1 MRTVVVTGAANGIG
15 KGVAT
20 AFAKRG
26 ERVIVCDVDEKQG
39 VEFVLKLNEQG
50 HEAYF
55 YYLDVSDAEQVQ
67 NVFAE
72 LEKRFTSMH
81 VLINNAGVSEWHDPL
96 TMPIE
101 TFDCILSTNL
111 RSVFL
116 CSREAAKRMKNGG
129 VIISMASTRAQMSEP
144 NSEAYAASKGGIVA
158 ITHAL
163 AASLS
168 PLNITVNCISP
179 GWIHTGDESELR
191 DEDHAQHLSNRVG
204 NVEDIA
210 RMCVFLANPENN
222 FINGENITI
231 DGGMTR
237 KMIYEE

>member
-20 AFAKRG
+20 AFAKQG

-39 VEFVLKLNEQG
+39 VEFVSQLNEQG
-50 HEAYF
+50 FEAHF
-55 YYLDVSDAEQVQ
+55 YYLEVSNEEQVQ
-67 NVFAE
+67 TVFAD
-72 LEKRFTSMH
+72 LENRFTSIH

-101 TFDCILSTNL
+101 TFDRILSTNL

-116 CSREAAKRMKNGG
+116 CSREAAKRMKQGG
-129 VIISMASTRAQMSEP
+129 AIISMASTRAQMSEP
-144 NSEAYAASKGGIVA
+144 CSEAYAASKGGIVA

-168 PLNITVNCISP
+168 PLNITVNCLSP
-179 GWIHTGDESELR
+179 GWIHTGDKSELR

-231 DGGMTR
+231 DGGMTK

>member
-1 MRTVVVTGAANGIG
+1 MRTIVVTGAANGIG
-15 KGVAT
+15 KGVAN
-20 AFAKRG
+20 AFAKLG
-26 ERVIVCDVDEKQG
+26 ERVIVCDIDLQQG
-39 VEFVLKLNEQG
+39 VQFVKQLNAEG
-50 HEAYF
+50 FEAYF
-55 YYLDVSDAEQVQ
+55 QMLDVADVAQVER
-67 NVFAE
+67 VFAE
-72 LEKRFTSMH
+72 LEERFGIID

-96 TMPIE
+96 IMPIE
-101 TFDCILSTNL
+101 TFDRIISTNL

-129 VIISMASTRAQMSEP
+129 AIISMASTRAQMSEMHT
-144 NSEAYAASKGGIVA
+144 EAYAASKGGIVA

-179 GWIHTGDESELR
+179 GWIHTGEESELR
-191 DEDHAQHLSNRVG
+191 EQDHAQHFSNRVG
-204 NVEDIA
+204 NVDDIA

-231 DGGMTR
+231 DGGMTK
-237 KMIYEE
+237 KMMYEE

>member
-15 KGVAT
+15 KGVAS
-20 AFAKRG
+20 AFVKLG
-26 ERVIVCDVDEKQG
+26 ERVIVCDIDLQQG
-39 VEFVLKLNEQG
+39 VQFVKQLNEEG
-50 HEAYF
+50 FEAYF
-55 YYLDVSDAEQVQ
+55 QMLDVADVAQVER
-67 NVFAE
+67 VFAE
-72 LEKRFTSMH
+72 LEERFGIID

-101 TFDCILSTNL
+101 TFDRIISTNL

-129 VIISMASTRAQMSEP
+129 AIISVASTRAQMSEP
-144 NSEAYAASKGGIVA
+144 HTEAYAASKGGIVA

-163 AASLS
+163 ASSLS

-179 GWIHTGDESELR
+179 GWIHTGEESELR
-191 DEDHAQHLSNRVG
+191 EQDHAQHFSNRVG
-204 NVEDIA
+204 NVGDIA

-231 DGGMTR
+231 DGGMTK
-237 KMIYEE
+237 KMMYEE

>member
-1 MRTVVVTGAANGIG
+1 MRTIVVTGGASGIG
-15 KGVAT
+15 KGIAI

-26 ERVIVCDVDEKQG
+26 ERVIVCDLNEEKG
-39 VEFVLKLNEQG
+39 LEFVAELVEQG
-50 HEAYF
+50 FDAHF
-55 YYLDVSDAEQVQ
+55 QRLDVSNAVEVESVFSALENRYEQID
-67 NVFAE
+67 
-72 LEKRFTSMH
+72 
-81 VLINNAGVSEWHDPL
+81 VLINNAGISEWHDPL

-101 TFDCILSTNL
+101 TFDRIIDTNL

-129 VIISMASTRAQMSEP
+129 AIISMASTRAQMSEP
-144 NSEAYAASKGGIVA
+144 FTEAYAASKGGIVS

-163 AASLS
+163 SASFA

-179 GWIHTGDESELR
+179 GWIDTGNYGELR
-191 DEDHAQHLSNRVG
+191 EEDHAQHFSNRVG
-204 NVEDIA
+204 KVEDIA
-210 RMCVFLANPENN
+210 RMCMFLADKENN

-231 DGGMTR
+231 DGGMTK

>member
-1 MRTVVVTGAANGIG
+1 MRTVVVTGGASGIG

-26 ERVIVCDVDEKQG
+26 DRVMICD
-39 VEFVLKLNEQG
+39 LNEEKGVATASALIEQG
-50 HEAYF
+50 F
-55 YYLDVSDAEQVQ
+55 DVCFQRLDVSNAVEVET
-67 NVFAE
+67 VFSKME
-72 LEKRFTSMH
+72 NID
-81 VLINNAGVSEWHDPL
+81 VLINNAGISEWHDPL
-96 TMPIE
+96 TMPID
-101 TFDCILSTNL
+101 TFDRIINTNL

-116 CSREAAKRMKNGG
+116 CSREAAKRMENGG
-129 VIISMASTRAQMSEP
+129 AIISMASTRAQMSEP
-144 NSEAYAASKGGIVA
+144 HSEAYAASKGGIVS

-163 AASLS
+163 AASFA

-179 GWIHTGDESELR
+179 GWIDTGSFGELR
-191 DEDHAQHLSNRVG
+191 EIDHAQHFSNRVG

-210 RMCVFLANPENN
+210 RMCMFLADKENN

-231 DGGMTR
+231 DGGMTK

>member
-1 MRTVVVTGAANGIG
+1 MRTVIVTGAASGIG
-15 KGVAT
+15 KGVAI
-20 AFAKRG
+20 AFAKLG
-26 ERVIVCDVDEKQG
+26 ERVIVCDVNE
-39 VEFVLKLNEQG
+39 EQG
-50 HEAYF
+50 LKFVSDLNAQGFEAHF
-55 YYLDVSDAEQVQ
+55 QHLDVSDAVQVE

-72 LEKRFTSMH
+72 LEQRFTYID

-101 TFDCILSTNL
+101 TFDRIISTNL
-111 RSVFL
+111 RSVFQ

-129 VIISMASTRAQMSEP
+129 AIISMSSTRAQMSEP
-144 NSEAYAASKGGIVA
+144 FTEAYAASKGGIVA

-163 AASLS
+163 AASLA
-168 PLNITVNCISP
+168 PRNITVNCISP

-191 DEDHAQHLSNRVG
+191 AKDHAQHLSNRVG
-204 NVEDIA
+204 NVDDIA
-210 RMCVFLANPENN
+210 RMCVFLANPQNN

-231 DGGMTR
+231 DGGMTK

>member
-1 MRTVVVTGAANGIG
+1 MRTIVVTGGASGIG
-15 KGVAT
+15 KGIAI

-26 ERVIVCDVDEKQG
+26 ERVIVCDLNEEKG
-39 VEFVLKLNEQG
+39 LEFVAELVEQG
-50 HEAYF
+50 FAAHF
-55 YYLDVSDAEQVQ
+55 HRLDVSNAIEVESVFSALENRYEQID
-67 NVFAE
+67 
-72 LEKRFTSMH
+72 
-81 VLINNAGVSEWHDPL
+81 VLINNAGISEWHDPL

-101 TFDCILSTNL
+101 TFDRIIDTNL

-129 VIISMASTRAQMSEP
+129 AIISMASTRAQMSEP
-144 NSEAYAASKGGIVA
+144 FTEAYAASKGGIVS

-163 AASLS
+163 SASFA

-179 GWIHTGDESELR
+179 GWIDTGNYGELR
-191 DEDHAQHLSNRVG
+191 EEDHAQHFSNRVG
-204 NVEDIA
+204 KVEDIA
-210 RMCVFLANPENN
+210 RMCMFLADKENN

-231 DGGMTR
+231 DGGMTK